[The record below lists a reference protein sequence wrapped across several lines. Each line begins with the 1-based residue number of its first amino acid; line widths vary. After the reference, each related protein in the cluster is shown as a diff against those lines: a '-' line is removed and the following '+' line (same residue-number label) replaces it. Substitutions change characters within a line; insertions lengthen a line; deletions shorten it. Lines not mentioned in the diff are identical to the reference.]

1 MDELG
6 DRGRGHA
13 DPEFVVLDFPGNADE
28 HGPHSE
34 SALKTGSI
42 RLSQEIRHR
51 DTRFGLRLVSLV

>member
-13 DPEFVVLDFPGNADE
+13 DPEFVVLDFLGNADE

-34 SALKTGSI
+34 SALKSNLR
-42 RLSQEIRHR
+42 RLSQEIAGW
-51 DTRFGLRLVSLV
+51 DTRFGSSLFPLL